1 MIRFHEGSGS
11 SEIELLDAA
20 FSKAEWTKLHSV
32 AVRLLERR
40 GHFPASEFLSL
51 HPFVRISAIVDARF
65 SLIVDGETASSRV
78 RRGGAQAPGRNV
90 AQPSTIS
97 LKRSAAR
104 GVAGPV
110 LGLD

>member
-51 HPFVRISAIVDARF
+51 HPFELFRGTNGFGDEFCLLYMQAEMDKYVELAELVDDMQMRHDAKRAAEA
-65 SLIVDGETASSRV
+65 VGEVTS
-78 RRGGAQAPGRNV
+78 PLNH
-90 AQPSTIS
+90 
-97 LKRSAAR
+97 
-104 GVAGPV
+104 
-110 LGLD
+110 